1 MQAHPHVAD
10 FRPSKYLDLMGF
22 RILFVT
28 GLRFRAPHRS
38 FTAKN
43 TLHTVYEKNHKGIQM
58 GSLSLYV
65 ALKITRGCLM
75 TLEGSAAKYLYL
87 LAKQK
92 TSCTPHIYE
101 CPVPQGKDDSNI

>member
-1 MQAHPHVAD
+1 
-10 FRPSKYLDLMGF
+10 
-22 RILFVT
+22 
-28 GLRFRAPHRS
+28 
-38 FTAKN
+38 
-43 TLHTVYEKNHKGIQM
+43 M

-65 ALKITRGCLM
+65 ALKMTRGCLM